1 MSLLHQDDEL
11 EPEAAERELTLSTG
25 ALLGIFAGLVLLCG
39 LFFALGYTVRGRQ
52 TPHPVVAA
60 ATPENSASSQADFTT
75 FKPAAGS
82 PAGGTAA
89 QAHAAPPPAAAPT
102 PDILVPDPPAPSE
115 KPATAAPKEA
125 ALLVHPA
132 PAAAHLVPA
141 PATAA
146 APIPEGSFIV
156 QVAAVSHPEDAQYV
170 VAALKAKGYPAA
182 ARTEPQDKLFHIQ
195 VGPYTNRKD
204 AETIKQRLSSDGYN
218 NPIVK

>member
-1 MSLLHQDDEL
+1 MSLLDQDDEL

-52 TPHPVVAA
+52 MPHPIVAA
-60 ATPENSASSQADFTT
+60 TTPENSASSQADFTA

-82 PAGGTAA
+82 PAGASTA
-89 QAHAAPPPAAAPT
+89 QARATAQPPAAPNIT
-102 PDILVPDPPAPSE
+102 LPDPPTPSE
-115 KPATAAPKEA
+115 KTPSPAPKEA
-125 ALLVHPA
+125 APLVHPTPLAARALAA
-132 PAAAHLVPA
+132 PAAAVPA
-141 PATAA
+141 A
-146 APIPEGSFIV
+146 IPEGSFIV